1 MKTRYWIALVILLCL
16 LCLLTSV
23 PILAEEPESRRVI
36 TGRVLEVSDEGVV
49 LEVLGAS
56 WQVSTGGECRVWS
69 PEQTGTRIEDLGA
82 GDAVLALGRRGRDS
96 SFTPRFMVAAS
107 PAWLRQHAFGG
118 TVKRVGSS
126 GLVVDGPSGERVLRK
141 DEGCRLKVVGSEDAS
156 WTDIAEGDEL
166 VALGGYNKAREFV
179 PRALVADP
187 GAGLSRT
194 LLLGRI
200 VATED
205 GSITVQGASW
215 RVSVSVDESTRWRA
229 FGGEEAGLSKVEVDS
244 YLAVVAT
251 QDGDGQMCAQ
261 TIASVPRK
269 AMKANF
275 VRGKV
280 VGVEA
285 DCLVLDTLGGRMR
298 VVITDSTSFRARI
311 IQLSSLLDMLPGDQ
325 AIIVGRRLNEHEIEA
340 RLVGLVSR
348 ASESEGDRSQR

>member
-1 MKTRYWIALVILLCL
+1 MKTRSWIALVILACL
-16 LCLLTSV
+16 LFLLASV

-36 TGRVLEVSDEGVV
+36 RGRVLEVSDGGVV
-49 LEVLGAS
+49 LEVPGAS
-56 WQVSTGGECRVWS
+56 WQVSTGGACRVWS
-69 PEQTGTRIEDLGA
+69 PEQTGARIEDLGA

-96 SFTPRFMVAAS
+96 SFTPRFMVVAS

-118 TVKRVGSS
+118 TVRRVESS
-126 GLVVDGPSGERVLRK
+126 GLVVDGPSGERVLRM

-156 WTDIAEGDEL
+156 WTDIAEGDEV

-187 GAGLSRT
+187 GAGLSRM

-205 GSITVQGASW
+205 GSITVQGVSR
-215 RVSVSVDESTRWRA
+215 RVSVSVDDDARWRV
-229 FGGEEAGLSKVEVDS
+229 FRGEEAGLSKVEVDS

-251 QDGDGQMCAQ
+251 QDGDGQVCAQ

-275 VRGKV
+275 VRGEV

-285 DCLVLDTLGGRMR
+285 DCLTLDTSGGRMK
-298 VVITDSTSFRARI
+298 VLITDSTSFRARVLR
-311 IQLSSLLDMLPGDQ
+311 LSSLLDMLPGDQ

-340 RLVGLVSR
+340 SLVGLVSR
-348 ASESEGDRSQR
+348 APESENDRSQR

>member
-1 MKTRYWIALVILLCL
+1 MKTRYWIALLILACSLFL
-16 LCLLTSV
+16 LAST
-23 PILAEEPESRRVI
+23 PILAEEPVSRRVI
-36 TGRVLEVSDEGVV
+36 RGRVLQVSDEGVV
-49 LEVLGAS
+49 LEVPGAS

-69 PEQTGTRIEDLGA
+69 PGQTGARIDDLGA

-107 PAWLRQHAFGG
+107 PTWLRQHAFGG
-118 TVKRVGSS
+118 TVRRVGLSS
-126 GLVVDGPSGERVLRK
+126 LVVDGPSGERVLRM

-156 WTDIAEGDEL
+156 WMDIAEGDEV

-179 PRALVADP
+179 PRVLVADP

-200 VATED
+200 VATKD
-205 GSITVQGASW
+205 GSITVQGVSR
-215 RVSVSVDESTRWRA
+215 RVSVSVDEDAQWRA

-244 YLAVVAT
+244 YLAVVVT

-275 VRGKV
+275 VRGEV
-280 VGVEA
+280 IGVEA
-285 DCLVLDTLGGRMR
+285 DCLVLDTPGGRMR
-298 VVITDSTSFRARI
+298 VLITDSTSFRARVL
-311 IQLSSLLDMLPGDQ
+311 QLSSLLDMLPGDQ
-325 AIIVGRRLNEHEIEA
+325 AIIVGRRLNEREIEA
-340 RLVGLVSR
+340 HLVGLVSR
-348 ASESEGDRSQR
+348 ALESESDRSQR